1 MKYGDALLKFWN
13 INKQEN
19 LGSSAAGFYSYLV
32 HRWFDNKCEGFS
44 ISDAELRKE
53 LSLSLNT
60 IRIIRQKLEAF
71 KLIQY
76 EAKIGAAGS
85 YNLPNEN
92 IIKKRSA
99 ERKKSVLKLTKKT
112 AEKKIK
118 KVEVNSVSK
127 ETASVRNT
135 EFINIDAPDY
145 DEFLRFA
152 RTLKNYVPEADLG
165 IKEQYDSWAENGWKN
180 TYNNKPITDW
190 KEVLTNNLPFLIE
203 GKLNEEIRLPRII
216 NPKI

>member
-1 MKYGDALLKFWN
+1 M
-13 INKQEN
+13 
-19 LGSSAAGFYSYLV
+19 
-32 HRWFDNKCEGFS
+32 
-44 ISDAELRKE
+44 
-53 LSLSLNT
+53 
-60 IRIIRQKLEAF
+60 
-71 KLIQY
+71 
-76 EAKIGAAGS
+76 
-85 YNLPNEN
+85 
-92 IIKKRSA
+92 
-99 ERKKSVLKLTKKT
+99 
-112 AEKKIK
+112 
-118 KVEVNSVSK
+118 EVNSVSK